1 MEIKKLPAF
10 TLMEVTIAM
19 LLTSIVVGITYTTYR
34 IVSRSYVDYAKK
46 QESLATFLTA
56 DKLLK
61 QDFLQAEQILK
72 TGEPGSGEEGLQL
85 KMPQGFITYRFAE
98 NYLLRDQFALRV
110 DTFKLAVKAPDFS
123 FENVASEEGGRVDQL
138 HFQTQ
143 LGGMP
148 LLLHYKKLYSAQDL
162 FE

>member
-19 LLTSIVVGITYTTYR
+19 LLTSIVVGITYTAYR
-34 IVSRSYVDYAKK
+34 IVSRSYLDYAKK
-46 QESLATFLTA
+46 QETLATFLTA

-61 QDFLQAEQILK
+61 QDFLQAQEILK
-72 TGEPGSGEEGLQL
+72 TGEMGNEEGLQL
-85 KMPQGFITYRFAE
+85 KMPHGLITYRFNE

-110 DTFKLAVKAPDFS
+110 DTFKLLVKMPDFS
-123 FENVASEEGGRVDQL
+123 FENLASEEGGRVDRL
-138 HFQTQ
+138 HFETR
-143 LGGMP
+143 LEGMP
-148 LLLHYKKLYSAQDL
+148 LLLNYKKLYSAQDL